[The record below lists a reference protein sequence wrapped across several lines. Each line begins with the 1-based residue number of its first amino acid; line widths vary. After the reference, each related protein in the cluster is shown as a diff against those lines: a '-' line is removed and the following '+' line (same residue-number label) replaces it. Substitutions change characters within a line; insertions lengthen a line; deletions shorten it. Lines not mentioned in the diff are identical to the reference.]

1 MYIKILEI
9 FTIIILTIAMS
20 ISIMLAIILYME
32 TLKCLG
38 F

>member
-1 MYIKILEI
+1 MFIKILEI
-9 FTIIILTIAMS
+9 FTIIILTIATS
-20 ISIMLAIILYME
+20 VLIMLAIMLGTE